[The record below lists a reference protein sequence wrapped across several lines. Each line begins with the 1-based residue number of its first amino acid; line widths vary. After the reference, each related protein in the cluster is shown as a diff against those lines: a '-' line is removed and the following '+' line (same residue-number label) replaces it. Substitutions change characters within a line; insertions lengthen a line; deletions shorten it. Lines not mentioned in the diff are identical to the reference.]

1 VNDPSFFSLFVLP
14 WLIKIGFAG
23 VIAVA
28 GYYLTKVIVQILD
41 KAMTRASIDAM
52 LRKFALSITKSGL
65 LLFVAIA
72 ALSQLGLNTTSLVAL
87 VGAAG
92 IAVGLALKD
101 SLGNLASGVM
111 LLIFRPFTIGHFI
124 EGGGTMGTVTEIGIF
139 HTRLLTTDGREVIV
153 PNGAL
158 YNNKITNFSTQPTRR
173 VEITVS
179 IDYEDN
185 IAEAK
190 QIIEKVLAEESR
202 ILPDPA
208 PVVLVGS
215 LAESGIDLIVRAWV
229 KRTDFLMVQSDLQ
242 EQIKNAFD
250 AAGITIP
257 YPQLVL
263 HQINTKSQAA

>member
-1 VNDPSFFSLFVLP
+1 MNDPSFFSLFVLP

-41 KAMTRASIDAM
+41 KIMTRASIDAM
-52 LRKFALSITKSGL
+52 LRKFALSIAKSLL

-72 ALSQLGLNTTSLVAL
+72 TLSQLGLNTTSLVAL

-101 SLGNLASGVM
+101 SLGNFASGVM
-111 LLIFRPFTIGHFI
+111 LLIFRPFTVGHFI
-124 EGGGTMGTVTEIGIF
+124 EGGGTMGTVTEIGI
-139 HTRLLTTDGREVIV
+139 HTRLLTADGREVIV

-158 YNNKITNFSTQPTRR
+158 YNSQITNFSTQPTRR
-173 VEITVS
+173 VEITVG

-229 KRTDFLMVQSDLQ
+229 ERADFLMVQSDLQ
-242 EQIKNAFD
+242 EQIKSTFD
-250 AAGITIP
+250 EAGITIP

-263 HQINTKSQAA
+263 HQTGTKSQAA